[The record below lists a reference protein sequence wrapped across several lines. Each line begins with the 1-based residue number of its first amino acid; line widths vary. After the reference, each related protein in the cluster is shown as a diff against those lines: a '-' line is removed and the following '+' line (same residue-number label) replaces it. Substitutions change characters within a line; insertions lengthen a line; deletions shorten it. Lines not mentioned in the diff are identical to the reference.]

1 MNKKLRRASFLFL
14 AILCMSIFSGCDYAR
29 MYDQRSVRTYRKE
42 APPMDERTM
51 PVEDGFQQL
60 LTADPKTLKNPLPAG
75 AGPVSQGKEA
85 YGYFCIHCHGRA
97 ADGNGTVGQSFSPLP
112 TDLHSPLVQSQT
124 EGELYAK
131 IRLGY
136 KRHPVLYSTI
146 SEHDT
151 WAVVKY
157 IRSLGTPKTIVP
169 G

>member
-1 MNKKLRRASFLFL
+1 MTKKLPSPSILFL
-14 AILCMSIFSGCDYAR
+14 AILCLSITSACDYAR

-42 APPMDERTM
+42 APLMDERTM

-60 LTADPKTLKNPLPAG
+60 VTAEAKTLKNPLPTG
-75 AGPVSQGKEA
+75 AGSVSRGKEA

-112 TDLHSPLVQSQT
+112 TDLCSPLVLSQT
-124 EGELYAK
+124 DGELYAK

-136 KRHPVLYSTI
+136 KRHPTLYSTI
-146 SEHDT
+146 SEQDT
-151 WAVVKY
+151 WAVVEY
-157 IRSLGTPKTIVP
+157 IRSLGTRKTIAP